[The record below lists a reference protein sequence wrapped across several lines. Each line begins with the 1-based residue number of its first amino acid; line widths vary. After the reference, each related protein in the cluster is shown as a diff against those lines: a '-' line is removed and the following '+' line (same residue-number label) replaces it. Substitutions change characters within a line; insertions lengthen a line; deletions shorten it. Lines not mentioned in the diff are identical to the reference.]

1 MTPEEVSQLKIK
13 IETQLTPEQKKGI
26 LPIIKA
32 EVMQQQMEH
41 NKNGVKQG
49 GGTTFEFQLDKL
61 TPKTA
66 RELEAYV
73 NQMVNLNKK
82 KQKRKDTDKARR
94 AKAQAAKEQQRQRD
108 ALAAQQKAREAQ
120 LS

>member
-1 MTPEEVSQLKIK
+1 M
-13 IETQLTPEQKKGI
+13 
-26 LPIIKA
+26 
-32 EVMQQQMEH
+32 
-41 NKNGVKQG
+41 KNAN

-73 NQMVNLNKK
+73 NQQVNLNKK

-94 AKAQAAKEQQRQRD
+94 AKAHALKQQ
-108 ALAAQQKAREAQ
+108 
-120 LS
+120 

>member
-1 MTPEEVSQLKIK
+1 MTAEEVSQLKLK

-32 EVMQQQMEH
+32 EVMQQQQEH
-41 NKNGVKQG
+41 NKNGMKNAN

-73 NQMVNLNKK
+73 N
-82 KQKRKDTDKARR
+82 
-94 AKAQAAKEQQRQRD
+94 
-108 ALAAQQKAREAQ
+108 
-120 LS
+120 